1 MGPREATTPYIE
13 AMLMTDASPV
23 FSRSGAANRHR
34 GDCDQ
39 VDLEYVRQ
47 LRERLSARGPLS
59 RVPAVLT
66 GTSSRPTRSVT
77 VSMSRSRSVALARRA
92 GTALT
97 PSPMT
102 ALQLRESL
110 AASGSD
116 DDVSANRA
124 PRPDDA
130 PVTRATR
137 PSSRNVRS
145 PCQRVDG
152 GVPDVDQ
159 DRDDR

>member
-1 MGPREATTPYIE
+1 
-13 AMLMTDASPV
+13 MLMTDASPV

-47 LRERLSARGPLS
+47 LRERLSAREPLS

-66 GTSSRPTRSVT
+66 GDVQPPDSFGDSVDEPLT
-77 VSMSRSRSVALARRA
+77 FGGTGQKGGDGADPVADDGA
-92 GTALT
+92 
-97 PSPMT
+97 
-102 ALQLRESL
+102 QLRESL

-116 DDVSANRA
+116 DDVRANRA